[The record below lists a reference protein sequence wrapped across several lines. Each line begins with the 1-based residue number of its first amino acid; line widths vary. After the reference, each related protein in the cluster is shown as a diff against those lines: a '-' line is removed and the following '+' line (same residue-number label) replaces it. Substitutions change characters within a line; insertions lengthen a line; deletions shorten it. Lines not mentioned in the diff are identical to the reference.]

1 MPENYYERLGVSRD
15 ASDSTV
21 KSAFRERIKET
32 HPDVSDDEA
41 ASDRTKRLIE
51 AKDVLTDDEERAK
64 YDRLG
69 HEAYLSH
76 SGTTT
81 ATEEHDDA
89 TQSQENTTTT
99 DASTTSG
106 NNSAT
111 GARTTS
117 HQSGSTDS
125 RRTTQQSDSTGA
137 SEHAGQ
143 SANWYDTSRQQQSNR
158 ATTDR
163 HHVWD
168 TEQSYAVGDS
178 PGMFSLRELVT
189 SQRAIVLLG
198 TTFVIYPVLLFGAL
212 FQSFPTAAN
221 LIVAM
226 CIILV
231 VAFLQSVPQVGM
243 VVFGVWLAL
252 LPVIL
257 FGVVGVPVLSIT
269 GVLSI
274 AAVAF
279 PFGLSVLTWIAIGP
293 SRRQF

>member
-1 MPENYYERLGVSRD
+1 MPEDYYERLGVSRD
-15 ASDSTV
+15 ASDSTI

-41 ASDRTKRLIE
+41 ASDQTKRLIE
-51 AKDVLTDDEERAK
+51 AKDVLTDEEERAK
-64 YDRLG
+64 YDRVG
-69 HEAYLSH
+69 HEAYVSH

-81 ATEEHDDA
+81 TTDERDDA
-89 TQSQENTTTT
+89 TQSQDNTTTT
-99 DASTTSG
+99 DASATSE
-106 NNSAT
+106 NNSASGT
-111 GARTTS
+111 GGTS
-117 HQSGSTDS
+117 HQSENTDS
-125 RRTTQQSDSTGA
+125 RRTSQQRESTGA
-137 SEHAGQ
+137 SGQAGH
-143 SANWYDTSRQQQSNR
+143 SATWYDTSRQQRSGT
-158 ATTDR
+158 ATDR
-163 HHVWD
+163 HQVWD
-168 TEQSYAVGDS
+168 TDQSYAVGDS

-212 FQSFPTAAN
+212 FRSFPTAAN

-243 VVFGVWLAL
+243 VVFGVWLVL

-257 FGVVGVPVLSIT
+257 FGVIGVPVLSIT
-269 GVLSI
+269 GVLSM